1 MDENS
6 VRLRPVV
13 EADLAMIRRF
23 AVEPGLMGL
32 DWNGFRDAAGPARRF
47 AIDGYLGTENSRLMI
62 EVEPGEAVGFVDWTA
77 GRFARERH
85 WEIGIVLL
93 PEWRGRGIGSQAQIL
108 LCDYLFSHTPV
119 QRIQAGTH
127 PENIAEQKALGKAG
141 FQLEGVIRAVD
152 FRDGQWR
159 DGWLYSRLRS
169 DPFPVSAG
177 GSAADRTSAPTPR

>member
-1 MDENS
+1 VDDNS

-13 EADLAMIRRF
+13 EGDLVMIRRF
-23 AVEPGLMGL
+23 LVEPGLMGL
-32 DWNGFRDAAGPARRF
+32 DWNGFRDQAGPARQF
-47 AIDGYLGTENSRLMI
+47 ASDGFLGPDGGRLMI
-62 EVEPGEAVGFVDWTA
+62 EVESGEVAGFVDWRA
-77 GRFARERH
+77 GTFVRERH

-93 PEWRGRGIGSQAQIL
+93 PEWRGRGHGSQAQIL

-127 PENIAEQKALGKAG
+127 PENIAEQRALTKAA

-169 DPFPVSAG
+169 DSPPS
-177 GSAADRTSAPTPR
+177 P